1 MKKLLIILLLIVGC
15 EEALEPIIEGCTTS
29 TGCNYNT
36 DATKDDGSCTYAVNN
51 YDCNGECIL
60 NIDCLL
66 IGAWEFIPNEEDEV
80 QWTETLTFDSDGTY
94 TIVGEDNNMLQFGI
108 WTTNVSNQLMLTP
121 STSTTWNT
129 VDYSISENILT
140 LVFSDTIEVRY
151 QKAGTS

>member
-1 MKKLLIILLLIVGC
+1 MGC
-15 EEALEPIIEGCTTS
+15 DNSTEPTVIHGCLDS
-29 TGCNYNT
+29 QACNY
-36 DATKDDGSCTYAVNN
+36 DATATIDDGSCAYAIDN

-66 IGAWEFIPNEEDEV
+66 IGAWESIPNEEDEV
-80 QWTETLTFDSDGTY
+80 QWNETLTFDSDGTY
-94 TIVGEDNNMLQFGI
+94 TTVGEDNNMLQFGT